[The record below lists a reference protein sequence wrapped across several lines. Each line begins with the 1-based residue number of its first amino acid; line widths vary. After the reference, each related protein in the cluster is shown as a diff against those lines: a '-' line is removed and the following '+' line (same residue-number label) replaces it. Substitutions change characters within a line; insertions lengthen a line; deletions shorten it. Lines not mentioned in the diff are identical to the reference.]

1 MLSWVYGHPKS
12 SDRRNIKVQVRDN
25 KWGGQTWNH
34 NNVNKLIG
42 KGISLGTHS
51 TKYLKFSSM
60 FLMILFASSAV
71 ETLGNSLKR
80 GGSYG
85 LKIPVKYCFC
95 GQEKIL

>member
-1 MLSWVYGHPKS
+1 
-12 SDRRNIKVQVRDN
+12 
-25 KWGGQTWNH
+25 
-34 NNVNKLIG
+34 
-42 KGISLGTHS
+42 
-51 TKYLKFSSM
+51 
-60 FLMILFASSAV
+60 MILFASSAV